1 MSKFILKADGK
12 KEEFNKNKI
21 TSSLIKAGASN
32 DIANATSNHAERYLN
47 KFQNTNDIYIHNL
60 KFLNKH
66 DRISAIKFTLKKALM
81 NLGPEGFIFEKY
93 IAKILNNYGY
103 TTEIDNI
110 VKGFCV
116 EHEVDII
123 ADKDNERFMIE
134 CKYHNTLGI
143 NSDIKVALYVNSR
156 FLDIQKACLN
166 KTNNQKLFT
175 KPWLITNT
183 RCTEDAIKYGNCAD
197 LKITA
202 WSYPETENLQ
212 YLIENKKLYPVTILP
227 QVNKQLKTKL
237 FNKNII
243 TIVDLS
249 EYNFNELSNILKI
262 NKNLAKKIL
271 QDAKQ
276 LLY

>member
-1 MSKFILKADGK
+1 
-12 KEEFNKNKI
+12 
-21 TSSLIKAGASN
+21 
-32 DIANATSNHAERYLN
+32 
-47 KFQNTNDIYIHNL
+47 
-60 KFLNKH
+60 
-66 DRISAIKFTLKKALM
+66 
-81 NLGPEGFIFEKY
+81 
-93 IAKILNNYGY
+93 
-103 TTEIDNI
+103 
-110 VKGFCV
+110 
-116 EHEVDII
+116 
-123 ADKDNERFMIE
+123 
-134 CKYHNTLGI
+134 
-143 NSDIKVALYVNSR
+143 
-156 FLDIQKACLN
+156 
-166 KTNNQKLFT
+166 
-175 KPWLITNT
+175 LITNT
-183 RCTEDAIKYGNCAD
+183 RCTEDAIKYSNCAN

-262 NKNLAKKIL
+262 NKTLAKKIL